1 MTRSRV
7 LAAASS
13 ALGLIATTAAVVLTA
28 VIPANA
34 APLDKGH
41 FHDVST
47 DSFDCDGTPV
57 QQTDEVDVNF
67 LFNQR
72 GGAMH
77 PFPYYRES
85 VRETVTW
92 TNLDNGGTFT
102 LVQSASRADHKIVD
116 NGDGTITIYEYA
128 AGGARYYD
136 NNGKLVLKDPGE
148 IRFAFEVNYNGT
160 PGNPDDDQEVDGSFR
175 VIRPSTG
182 RNDTDG
188 RDFCADVRQFSAA

>member
-1 MTRSRV
+1 MRNRSTLFV
-7 LAAASS
+7 VCLAAA
-13 ALGLIATTAAVVLTA
+13 GLITAA
-28 VIPANA
+28 PADA
-34 APLDKGH
+34 KPLDRGH

-72 GGAMH
+72 GGSKH
-77 PFPYYRES
+77 PFPYFRES
-85 VRETVTW
+85 IRETVTW

-102 LVQSASRADHKIVD
+102 LVQTANRADHKIVD
-116 NGDGTITIYEYA
+116 NGDGTITIYQYA
-128 AGGARYYD
+128 SGGARYYD
-136 NNGKLVLKDPGE
+136 TNGTLVLKDPGE

-160 PGNPDDDQEVDGSFR
+160 PGNPDDDQEVEGSFR

-188 RDFCADVRQFSAA
+188 RDFCDDVRQFTTP

>member
-1 MTRSRV
+1 MKGRPIV
-7 LAAASS
+7 LAIGLAAA
-13 ALGLIATTAAVVLTA
+13 GL
-28 VIPANA
+28 VISTPANA
-34 APLDKGH
+34 QPIDKGH
-41 FHDVST
+41 FHDVTT

-72 GGAMH
+72 GSKH
-77 PFPYYRES
+77 PFPYFRES

-102 LVQSASRADHKIVD
+102 LVQTANRKDHKIVD

-136 NNGKLVLKDPGE
+136 NAGTLVLKDPGNV
-148 IRFAFEVNYNGT
+148 RFAFDIDYNGT
-160 PGNPDDDQEVDGSFR
+160 PGNPDDDEEVDGSFR
-175 VIRPSTG
+175 TIRESTG
-182 RNDTDG
+182 RNDTNG
-188 RDFCADVRQFSAA
+188 RDFCADVVEFSSR

>member
-1 MTRSRV
+1 MTRYRV
-7 LAAASS
+7 LAAASA
-13 ALGLIATTAAVVLTA
+13 ALGLIATIPAVVLIA

-67 LFNQR
+67 VFNQR
-72 GGAMH
+72 GGAHH

-116 NGDGTITIYEYA
+116 NGDGTITIFTQ
-128 AGGARYYD
+128 GSGSDVWRDTNGRVVLSD
-136 NNGKLVLKDPGE
+136 NGN
-148 IRFAFEVNYNGT
+148 IRFAIDVDFNGT
-160 PGNPDDDQEVDGSFR
+160 PGNGDDDTEVPDSFR
-175 VIRPSTG
+175 IIRDSTG
-182 RNDTDG
+182 TNIIG
-188 RDFCADVRQFSAA
+188 RDFCDDLRLFTS

>member
-1 MTRSRV
+1 MRGRSTV
-7 LAAASS
+7 LAI
-13 ALGLIATTAAVVLTA
+13 GLAVAGL
-28 VIPANA
+28 VIVAPANA
-34 APLDKGH
+34 RPIDKGH

-47 DSFDCDGTPV
+47 DTFDCDGTPV
-57 QQTDEVDVNF
+57 QQTDDVDVNF

-72 GGAMH
+72 GGPKH
-77 PFPYYRES
+77 PFPYFRES

-102 LVQSASRADHKIVD
+102 LVQTANRADHSIVD
-116 NGDGTITIYEYA
+116 NGDGTITIYQYA
-128 AGGARYYD
+128 SGGARYYD

-148 IRFAFEVNYNGT
+148 IRFAFDIDYNGT

-175 VIRPSTG
+175 VIRESTG

-188 RDFCADVRQFSAA
+188 RDFCADVVEFSSR

>member
-1 MTRSRV
+1 MRVRSAFLV
-7 LAAASS
+7 AGMA
-13 ALGLIATTAAVVLTA
+13 LTA
-28 VIPANA
+28 LVTSTPASA
-34 APLDKGH
+34 APIDKGH

-47 DSFDCDGTPV
+47 DSFDCNGTPV

-72 GGAMH
+72 GGTAH

-92 TNLDNGGTFT
+92 TNLNNGGTFT
-102 LVQSASRADHKIVD
+102 LVQTANRADHKIVD
-116 NGDGTITIYEYA
+116 NGDGTITIYQYA

-136 NNGKLVLKDPGE
+136 NSGNLVLKDPGE
-148 IRFAFEVNYNGT
+148 VRFAFEVDYNGT
-160 PGNPDDDQEVDGSFR
+160 PGNPDDDTFVDGSFR
-175 VIRPSTG
+175 VTRPSTG

-188 RDFCADVRQFSAA
+188 RDFCADIVEFSSR

>member
-1 MTRSRV
+1 MRGRSAV
-7 LAAASS
+7 LAI
-13 ALGLIATTAAVVLTA
+13 GLAVAGL
-28 VIPANA
+28 VIVAPANA
-34 APLDKGH
+34 RPIDKGH

-47 DSFDCDGTPV
+47 DTFDCDGTPV

-72 GGAMH
+72 GGPKH
-77 PFPYYRES
+77 PFPYFRES

-102 LVQSASRADHKIVD
+102 LVQTANRADHSIVD
-116 NGDGTITIYEYA
+116 NGDGTITIYQYA
-128 AGGARYYD
+128 SGGARYYD

-148 IRFAFEVNYNGT
+148 IRFAFDIDYNGT

-175 VIRPSTG
+175 VIRESTG

-188 RDFCADVRQFSAA
+188 RDFCADVVEFSSR